1 MLTAQFHEIH
11 GIAAHPY
18 GELRIFFWMFHGV
31 KQHFAVKDIDIQ
43 MMRALGEVSVH
54 HGHQIFHPLGV
65 RGTERFRNYAERIG
79 YAVL

>member
-31 KQHFAVKDIDIQ
+31 KFFGRRGGITFSG
-43 MMRALGEVSVH
+43 GEPTL
-54 HGHQIFHPLGV
+54 QAAELLPL
-65 RGTERFRNYAERIG
+65 FRRLKEAGIHICLDSRK
-79 YAVL
+79 